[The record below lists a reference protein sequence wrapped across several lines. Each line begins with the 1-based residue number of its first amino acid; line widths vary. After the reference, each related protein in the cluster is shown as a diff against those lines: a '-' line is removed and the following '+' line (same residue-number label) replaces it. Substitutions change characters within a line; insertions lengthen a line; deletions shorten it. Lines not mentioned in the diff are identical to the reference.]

1 MRRGDIYFIANRNTV
16 GGEIM
21 KARPAVI
28 VSNDTLNAT
37 SNVVEVVY
45 LTTQPKREMFTHVEL
60 NATGRPSTA
69 LCEQIDTISKALVGD
84 YFGRCSEDEMDNID
98 HALRESLGLAVEEQ
112 EEQDEPDQTIPPH
125 LPNLA
130 NCPEFIRLEAE
141 RDVYK
146 RLYERILGQVCDE

>member
-1 MRRGDIYFIANRNTV
+1 MKRGDIYFIANRNTV
-16 GGEIM
+16 GGEIT

-69 LCEQIDTISKALVGD
+69 LCEQIDTVSKSLVGD
-84 YFGRCSEDEMDNID
+84 YCGRCSERNMADID
-98 HALRESLGLAVEEQ
+98 HALRESLGLAAPEQ
-112 EEQDEPDQTIPPH
+112 KQEQPEQADPPH
-125 LPNLA
+125 LSNLE
-130 NCPEFIRLEAE
+130 NCPAYIRMEAE
-141 RDVYK
+141 MDVYK
-146 RLYERILGQVCDE
+146 HWVDRILGQVFDT